1 MKVRYKPNIVNAL
14 RWEKNNGHG
23 VKIPMYEIADQEADK
38 TFSVTEEQFEKM
50 FDVVEQNKVMKNPFF
65 ETDE

>member
-1 MKVRYKPNIVNAL
+1 MKAKYKPNIVNVL

-23 VKIPMYEIADQEADK
+23 VKIPMYEIADMEADK

-50 FDVVEQNKVMKNPFF
+50 FDVVEQKSQMKNPFF
-65 ETDE
+65 ETGE